1 MFQPEDEWKE
11 MQQRFRKEGLDF
23 EALKAEDRLL
33 QVWRWLVDA
42 ESNLKNSRRMLDKL
56 HEQQNEEIEEME
68 SYMGHIRDMA
78 VKRADSLQFETVE
91 LRTQI
96 DNILKLI
103 ANAKLPPGSLD
114 HQVSN
119 LITEKSRLE
128 EELDILKKL
137 KISSNG
143 NGSSGESEL
152 LNEIIKVSSEKE
164 VLKRQL
170 SEMTDRVDILE
181 KATKQIELDNE
192 RLAFKL
198 SEALAELEEKEAQMG
213 EQPLLWHNIRSNESS
228 RSSFNKRDLQRTSLE
243 PSEPETREV
252 STRDQRESHHSLG
265 ADSTPPSLL
274 VSELASFGS
283 PRKLS
288 SLLDSCNEL
297 ARAEEVKRLQ
307 SENDSIRSQ
316 LMLLGEKYNALVLRH
331 IQYKSKH
338 KFTVEELRGR
348 LDAGQCQVQTL
359 QAQLSVQRQRLRAE
373 EMFRKQVETDYRR
386 LQEEKRNIA
395 SRLLSTEVQSRE
407 EVRELAV
414 LRRKTQALEQSN
426 ADLLSRMLRAHYK
439 DNLPKSHTLDDI
451 GPHLFSM

>member
-1 MFQPEDEWKE
+1 MFQVKPEDEWKE

-213 EQPLLWHNIRSNESS
+213 TCRELLLSQVSLRPEKCQLVIRGSPTTV
-228 RSSFNKRDLQRTSLE
+228 L
-243 PSEPETREV
+243 
-252 STRDQRESHHSLG
+252 
-265 ADSTPPSLL
+265 DSTPPSLL